1 MSWILRILASPA
13 LRSGIVVALRVLAI
27 AEDALRGVLSN
38 DQISDAARKNIEG
51 AVSAVTAVREFLM
64 KVGNL
69 FGVSSHDVVAGVKG
83 FDLSSTHYI
92 DSLRDITK
100 RL

>member
-38 DQISDAARKNIEG
+38 DQISDAARKNIES

-83 FDLSSTHYI
+83 LDLSSTHYI